1 MQQAQIKQ
9 KKLTNWLWLLPIAA
23 LGVGLWLAYNR
34 LSTTGPE
41 ISIVFKSAE
50 GLNAGNT
57 KLRYKE
63 LDVGTVTDVVL
74 SDDLSHVIVQAQML
88 NTAVPLLREDTQ
100 FWVVK
105 PQISASGVSGLETI
119 LSGSY
124 IAIDPGKSDSKAR
137 KFTGLEDI
145 PLVTP
150 SEPGL
155 RIRLVTENAAG
166 INVGTPLYY
175 RGIKVGQVEQ
185 IKFDTD
191 FSHLN
196 LTVFIRAPYDAL
208 ISTNTK
214 FYNIGGFSFD
224 VSTSGINL
232 ELNSLE
238 TLVLGGITFTTPAS
252 FITDSNKVDNNSV
265 FTLYH
270 SEKDSKTLNTF
281 NKEYYVIYFDDSTRG
296 LTSGRPVVLNGIK
309 IGEVIDVRLLYD
321 EAINQTV
328 VPVLVE
334 IQPDLI
340 DTADHEPAE
349 NLIAQMVAN
358 GLQASIETANLITGQ
373 KMIALA
379 LYSDDIQTIKDD
391 DYSSYQVLPSRS
403 TGLSKLTEDIGEI
416 ITTVKELPLDKLFV
430 QASVAAGKAANS
442 MQSLNDI
449 FDSPEIS
456 NIGQSIQSS
465 INKFN
470 GTMNSLQNLSKTTQ
484 QVLNEL
490 SKQLKQVT
498 TQLERTLYGLSPESS
513 MYYTIQDTLE
523 TLKRTAKSVDSITTL
538 LNQKP
543 NALIFGE

>member
-137 KFTGLEDI
+137 KFIGLEDI